1 MRWYFKIVRIIN
13 CLMGSGSVVLLVLF
27 FEQLE
32 GFGHQ
37 RLNFLVIFDKSAV
50 PFLQVIA
57 GRRQ

>member
-1 MRWYFKIVRIIN
+1 
-13 CLMGSGSVVLLVLF
+13 MGSGSVVLLVLF
-27 FEQLE
+27 LEQLE